1 MRKIGYARVSTVEQ
15 SLQLQVN
22 ALEAAGCTRIY
33 RDEGISGALSD
44 RDGLNAALKV
54 LQPGDMLVV
63 WRLDRLGRSLLHLV
77 DLLDSF
83 SREKIEFQSL
93 TERIDTSSAGGRLV
107 FHMMAALAE
116 FERHL
121 ISERTVAGMEA
132 ARRKGN
138 HMGRPRL
145 LTDAQRKAAVRAV
158 IDEGKRFADVAEYYN
173 VHHCT
178 IRRIVADARARAGIH
193 DGPG

>member
-15 SLQLQVN
+15 SLNLQVN
-22 ALEAAGCTRIY
+22 ALKAAGCSRIY
-33 RDEGISGALSD
+33 RDEGVSGALAE
-44 RDGLNAALKV
+44 RDGLNAALDALK
-54 LQPGDMLVV
+54 PGDMLVV

-83 SREKIEFQSL
+83 SLENIEFQSL
-93 TERIDTSSAGGRLV
+93 TEKIDTSSAGGRLV

-132 ARRKGN
+132 ARLKGN
-138 HMGRPRL
+138 HMGRPRV
-145 LTDAQRKAAVRAV
+145 LTEAQREAAARAV
-158 IDEGKRFADVAEYYN
+158 IDEGKRFVDVAEHYN
-173 VHHCT
+173 VHQCT
-178 IRRIVADARARAGIH
+178 IRRIVADARAH
-193 DGPG
+193 LTHLDGTG

>member
-15 SLQLQVN
+15 NLQMQIR
-22 ALEAAGCTRIY
+22 ALKAAECVKIY
-33 RDEGISGALSD
+33 HDKGISGALPE
-44 RDGLNAALKV
+44 RAGLNAALKV

-77 DLLDSF
+77 DLIDSL
-83 SREKIEFQSL
+83 SRQKIEFQSL
-93 TERIDTSSAGGRLV
+93 TESIDTSSAGGRLV
-107 FHMMAALAE
+107 FHIMAALAE

-132 ARRKGN
+132 ARQKGN
-138 HMGRPRL
+138 HLGRPSV
-145 LTDAQRKAAVRAV
+145 LTDAQRLAAARAV
-158 IDEGKRFADVAEYYN
+158 INEGKRFADVASHYN

-178 IRRIVADARARAGIH
+178 IRRIVADARARVAPPP
-193 DGPG
+193 D